1 MKKLCFLLMLLLT
14 LGMTAALAEGM
25 VLGDE
30 AFSGCTEL
38 TEVVI
43 PEGVTAIGMWAF
55 YDCTA
60 LSSSIIPSG
69 VTDIGED
76 AFYGCDSL
84 TATVAEGSY
93 AAQYSKKNG
102 IRRTYAE

>member
-14 LGMTAALAEGM
+14 LCPACALVDSVIE
-25 VLGDE
+25 DD
-30 AFSGCTEL
+30 AFMGCTEL

-43 PEGVTAIGMWAF
+43 PEGVMEIGGWAF
-55 YDCTA
+55 SDCTA
-60 LSSSIIPSG
+60 LTSVILPSS
-69 VTDIGED
+69 VTDID
-76 AFYGCDSL
+76 NYAFYGCDSL

-93 AAQYSKKNG
+93 AANCCKKNG

>member
-14 LGMTAALAEGM
+14 LCTACALADS

-38 TEVVI
+38 TEVVL
-43 PEGVTAIGMWAF
+43 PEGVTEIGMWAF
-55 YDCTA
+55 SDCTS
-60 LSSSIIPSG
+60 LKSITLPKG
-69 VTDIGED
+69 LTRIGD
-76 AFYGCDSL
+76 GAFYDCDSL

-93 AAQYSKKNG
+93 AAQYFKKNG
-102 IRRTYAE
+102 IRRTYAK